1 MRKSSC
7 TVVAALALS
16 VLGAAGAQAS
26 VPRAPSVASDVT
38 ATECLQGGGGIVIT
52 ADGTGTGSLTAVC
65 RGGTHDGQ
73 TIT

>member
-7 TVVAALALS
+7 TVAAALALS
-16 VLGAAGAQAS
+16 VPGATGAEAS
-26 VPRAPSVASDVT
+26 VPRAPSVAGDVT
-38 ATECLQGGGGIVIT
+38 ATECLQGGGRIIIT
-52 ADGTGTGSLTAVC
+52 AVGTGTGSVTALC

>member
-16 VLGAAGAQAS
+16 VLGATGAEAS
-26 VPRAPSVASDVT
+26 VPRAPGVASDVT

-52 ADGTGTGSLTAVC
+52 ADGTGSLTAVC
-65 RGGTHDGQ
+65 RGGIHDGQ